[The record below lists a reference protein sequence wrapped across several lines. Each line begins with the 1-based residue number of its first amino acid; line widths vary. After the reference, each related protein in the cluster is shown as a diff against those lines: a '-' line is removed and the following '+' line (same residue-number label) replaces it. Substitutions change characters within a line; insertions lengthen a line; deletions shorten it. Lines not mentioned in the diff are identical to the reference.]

1 MRRPAGGSVT
11 DTMVKRTALVTG
23 GAKGIGRG
31 VALELARG
39 GCDVALCYRTSA
51 ATAADTVSALQALG
65 VRALAVPA
73 DVGIADQ
80 AAALFARVGAELGA
94 PDILVHAAGPYRRTA
109 LGDET
114 PDGWRAMLAGNLDS
128 LFYCARLAAPAMI
141 ARRWGRIVAYG
152 MANADRAAAYP
163 GVAAHY
169 VAKVGV
175 LALVRA
181 WARTL
186 APHGIT
192 VNAVSPGYID
202 SGSTPEETAA
212 ALPRIPAGRLG
223 TVDDV
228 VAVTGFL
235 LSDSATYVTGANVIV
250 SGGWGL

>member
-1 MRRPAGGSVT
+1 MAAHSPRV
-11 DTMVKRTALVTG
+11 ALVTG

-31 VALELARG
+31 VALELARR
-39 GCDVALCYRTSA
+39 GCDVALCYRSSAQTAA
-51 ATAADTVSALQALG
+51 ATVADLQALG
-65 VRALAVPA
+65 ARALAVQA
-73 DVGIADQ
+73 DVGVAEQ
-80 AAALFARVGAELGA
+80 AAALQARVEAELG
-94 PDILVHAAGPYRRTA
+94 PPVILVHAAGPYHRAA
-109 LGDET
+109 LADET
-114 PDGWRAMLAGNLDS
+114 PEGWRAMLAGNLDS
-128 LFYCARLAAPAMI
+128 LFYCARLVAPAMI
-141 ARRWGRIVAYG
+141 ARGWGRIVAYG
-152 MANADRAAAYP
+152 MANADRATAFP
-163 GVAAHY
+163 SVAAHY

-228 VAVTGFL
+228 VAATTFL
-235 LSDSATYVTGANVIV
+235 LSDGASYVTGANVIV

>member
-1 MRRPAGGSVT
+1 MTKV
-11 DTMVKRTALVTG
+11 ALVTG

-31 VALELARG
+31 VALDLARR

-51 ATAADTVSALQALG
+51 DVAAATVADLQALG
-65 VRALAVPA
+65 ARALAVQA
-73 DVGIADQ
+73 DVGQADQ
-80 AAALFARVGAELGA
+80 AAALFAEVEARLGA
-94 PDILVHAAGPYRRTA
+94 PDVLVHAAGPYHRRPV
-109 LGDET
+109 LDET
-114 PDGWRAMLAGNLDS
+114 PDGWRAMQAGNLDS
-128 LFYCARLAAPAMI
+128 FFYCARLAAPAMV

-181 WARTL
+181 FARTL

-202 SGSTPEETAA
+202 TGSTPEETAA
-212 ALPRIPAGRLG
+212 AVATVPAGRLG
-223 TVDDV
+223 SVDDV
-228 VAVTGFL
+228 VGVTAFL
-235 LSDSATYVTGANVIV
+235 LGDQAAYVNGANVIV